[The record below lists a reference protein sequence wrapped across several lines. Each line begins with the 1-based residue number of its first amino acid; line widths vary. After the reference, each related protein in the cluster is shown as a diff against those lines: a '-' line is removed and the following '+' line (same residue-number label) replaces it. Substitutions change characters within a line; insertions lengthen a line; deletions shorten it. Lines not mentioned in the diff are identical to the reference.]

1 MLSVFRIQ
9 IKIFLPTRLKTCKT
23 NLNCFLINFKNI
35 KGELYMK
42 LDKTNSVKAK
52 GRIWIRIRSSELL
65 FQVRI
70 RQINPD
76 AGGSGFSTLLV
87 RKTH

>member
-1 MLSVFRIQ
+1 
-9 IKIFLPTRLKTCKT
+9 
-23 NLNCFLINFKNI
+23 
-35 KGELYMK
+35 MK
-42 LDKTNSVKAK
+42 LDQTNSVKAK

-65 FQVRI
+65 IQVRI